1 MKRFSSITT
10 LVLSLGLLFT
20 AQAAGPDDSF
30 IQAYTLIAQAD
41 NLSRLGQKNSAI
53 QKYRQAHNDLAALQ
67 SGYPNWNTGVV
78 SFRIKYVDQKLKAL
92 GDAAPE
98 TAAPS
103 AKPAV
108 LDPAA
113 ARREISILKRKV
125 ESLENAIILKDAKLK
140 EALSAVPSPEET
152 QQLATLE
159 ANLSGLRQE
168 NANLKSAIDKA
179 TTRLKGA
186 NTGLAKAQADAG
198 KAQADL
204 AKAQAETE
212 KTNEALAQAVEEAK
226 TAKAKAN
233 DRQAKRLEN
242 KLADKQE
249 NLAKTEKELASLA
262 TAHKALE
269 SELKSFKK
277 GSREKDL
284 QAQVGSLQKELSG
297 NQKDLEKASGDVAAL
312 KSDKISLESE
322 LKSFK
327 KGSREKD
334 LQAQVGSLQKE
345 LSGNQKDLEK
355 ASGDVA
361 ALKSDK
367 ISLESELKS
376 FKKGS
381 REKDLEAQVGSLQK
395 ELSGNQKDLE
405 EASGDVAALKSDK
418 ISLEEELK
426 SFKKGN
432 REKEL
437 EAEVGSLEKQLANSN
452 SKLKETASNLASAEN
467 SNDSLGDQLKALQ
480 KGSREKEFRNYISSL
495 EKRLAKAE
503 RKNTNPASKRKG
515 LTGIFNWQKSDRAE
529 KAQAAELQNRI
540 DTLRSRLEILEAEKI
555 PYTDEEKKLFA
566 EPNTGDQP
574 VNTLQAK
581 VATLPEGGADDFKA
595 GQAAL
600 IEAKFGEAEQ
610 KFLHVLKLDEENPLT
625 LGNLALAQMEQG
637 NYEGAEASLT
647 RALKNDDEDTFSL
660 SLIGTLRYRQKKYDE
675 ARDYLAK
682 AVKLNPE
689 DSRAQH
695 FLGSALNNLG
705 QRKAAETA
713 LRKAVQIK
721 PGYSEAH
728 HNLAVVYATQN
739 PPFIALAK
747 FHYDKAVAG
756 GHKKNADLEKILNG
770 GD

>member
-103 AKPAV
+103 ANPAV

-312 KSDKISLESE
+312 KSDKISLE
-322 LKSFK
+322 
-327 KGSREKD
+327 
-334 LQAQVGSLQKE
+334 
-345 LSGNQKDLEK
+345 
-355 ASGDVA
+355 
-361 ALKSDK
+361 
-367 ISLESELKS
+367 
-376 FKKGS
+376 
-381 REKDLEAQVGSLQK
+381 
-395 ELSGNQKDLE
+395 
-405 EASGDVAALKSDK
+405 
-418 ISLEEELK
+418 EELK

-467 SNDSLGDQLKALQ
+467 SNDSLGDQLKAFQ

-647 RALKNDDEDTFSL
+647 RALKNDDEDAFSL

>member
-1 MKRFSSITT
+1 VKRFSSITT
-10 LVLSLGLLFT
+10 FVLSLGLLFT

-30 IQAYTLIAQAD
+30 IQAYTLIAQGD
-41 NLSRLGQKNSAI
+41 KLSRLGQKNSAI

-67 SGYPNWNTGVV
+67 SGYPNWNAGVV
-78 SFRIKYVDQKLKAL
+78 SFRIKYVDQKLKSL
-92 GDAAPE
+92 GDEASE

-103 AKPAV
+103 AKPTV

-113 ARREISILKRKV
+113 ARREIAVLKRKV
-125 ESLENAIILKDAKLK
+125 EQLDNEIILKDAKLK

-152 QQLATLE
+152 KQLATLE

-179 TTRLKGA
+179 TDQLKNA
-186 NTGLAKAQADAG
+186 NT
-198 KAQADL
+198 DL

-226 TAKAKAN
+226 TAKPKAN
-233 DRQAKRLEN
+233 DRQAKRLE
-242 KLADKQE
+242 KQLADKQE
-249 NLAKTEKELASLA
+249 NLEQTEKELASLT

-277 GSREKDL
+277 GNREQDL
-284 QAQVGSLQKELSG
+284 QAEVESLQKALSD
-297 NQKDLEKASGDVAAL
+297 NQKNLGKASGNVAAL
-312 KSDKISLESE
+312 KSDKASLESE

-327 KGSREKD
+327 KG
-334 LQAQVGSLQKE
+334 
-345 LSGNQKDLEK
+345 
-355 ASGDVA
+355 
-361 ALKSDK
+361 
-367 ISLESELKS
+367 
-376 FKKGS
+376 
-381 REKDLEAQVGSLQK
+381 
-395 ELSGNQKDLE
+395 
-405 EASGDVAALKSDK
+405 
-418 ISLEEELK
+418 
-426 SFKKGN
+426 N
-432 REKEL
+432 REQDL
-437 EAEVGSLEKQLANSN
+437 EAEVGSLEKQLAKSN
-452 SKLKETASNLASAEN
+452 SELEEASSSLASAEN

-480 KGSREKEFRNYISSL
+480 KGTHEKEFRSYISSL

-515 LTGIFNWQKSDRAE
+515 LSGIFSRRKSGRAE
-529 KAQAAELQNRI
+529 QAQVAELQNRI
-540 DTLRSRLEILEAEKI
+540 DTLRARLEILEAEKI

-566 EPNTGDQP
+566 EPGTGDQP
-574 VNTLQAK
+574 ANTLQAK

-600 IEAKFGEAEQ
+600 VEAKYGEAEQ

-647 RALKNDDEDTFSL
+647 RALKNDDEDAFSL
-660 SLIGTLRYRQKKYDE
+660 SLIGTLRYRQKKFDE

-689 DSRAQH
+689 DANAQH

-713 LRKAVQIK
+713 LRKALQIK
-721 PGYSEAH
+721 PGHAEAH
-728 HNLAVVYATQN
+728 HNLAVVYATQK

-747 FHYDKAVAG
+747 FHYEKAVAG
-756 GHKKNADLEKILNG
+756 GHEKNADLEKTLSAEK
-770 GD
+770 

>member
-1 MKRFSSITT
+1 VKRFSSITT
-10 LVLSLGLLFT
+10 LVLTLGLLFT

-30 IQAYTLIAQAD
+30 IQAYTLIAQGD
-41 NLSRLGQKNSAI
+41 KLSRLGQKNSAI

-67 SGYPNWNTGVV
+67 SGYPNWNAGVV
-78 SFRIKYVDQKLKAL
+78 SFRIKYVDQKLKSL
-92 GDAAPE
+92 GDEASE
-98 TAAPS
+98 TAVPS
-103 AKPAV
+103 AKPTV

-113 ARREISILKRKV
+113 ARREIAVLKRKV
-125 ESLENAIILKDAKLK
+125 EQLDNEIILKDAKLK

-152 QQLATLE
+152 KQLATLE

-179 TTRLKGA
+179 TDQLKNA
-186 NTGLAKAQADAG
+186 NT
-198 KAQADL
+198 DL

-226 TAKAKAN
+226 TAKPKAN
-233 DRQAKRLEN
+233 DRQAKRLE
-242 KLADKQE
+242 KQLADKQE
-249 NLAKTEKELASLA
+249 NLEQTEKELASLT

-277 GSREKDL
+277 GNREQDL
-284 QAQVGSLQKELSG
+284 QAEVESLQKALSD
-297 NQKDLEKASGDVAAL
+297 NQKNLGKASGNVAAL
-312 KSDKISLESE
+312 KSDKASLESE

-327 KGSREKD
+327 KG
-334 LQAQVGSLQKE
+334 
-345 LSGNQKDLEK
+345 
-355 ASGDVA
+355 
-361 ALKSDK
+361 
-367 ISLESELKS
+367 
-376 FKKGS
+376 
-381 REKDLEAQVGSLQK
+381 
-395 ELSGNQKDLE
+395 
-405 EASGDVAALKSDK
+405 
-418 ISLEEELK
+418 
-426 SFKKGN
+426 N
-432 REKEL
+432 REQDL
-437 EAEVGSLEKQLANSN
+437 EAEVGSLEKQLAKSN
-452 SKLKETASNLASAEN
+452 SELEEASSSLASAEN

-480 KGSREKEFRNYISSL
+480 KGTHEKEFRSYISSL

-515 LTGIFNWQKSDRAE
+515 LSGIFSRRKSGRAE
-529 KAQAAELQNRI
+529 QAQVAELQNRI
-540 DTLRSRLEILEAEKI
+540 DTLRARLEILEAEKI

-566 EPNTGDQP
+566 EPGTGDQP
-574 VNTLQAK
+574 ANTLQAK

-600 IEAKFGEAEQ
+600 VEAKYGEAEQ

-647 RALKNDDEDTFSL
+647 RALKNDDEDAFSL
-660 SLIGTLRYRQKKYDE
+660 SLIGTLRYRQKKFDE

-689 DSRAQH
+689 DANAQH

-713 LRKAVQIK
+713 LRKALQIK
-721 PGYSEAH
+721 PGHAEAH
-728 HNLAVVYATQN
+728 HNLAVVYATQK

-747 FHYDKAVAG
+747 FHYKKAVAG
-756 GHKKNADLEKILNG
+756 GHEKNADLEKILSAEK
-770 GD
+770 

>member
-10 LVLSLGLLFT
+10 FVLSLGLLFT

-30 IQAYTLIAQAD
+30 IQAYTLIAQGDKLAE
-41 NLSRLGQKNSAI
+41 LGQKNSAI
-53 QKYRQAHNDLAALQ
+53 QKYSQARNALAALQ
-67 SGYPNWNTGVV
+67 SGYPSWNAGVV
-78 SFRIKYVDQKLKAL
+78 SFRIKYVDQKLKSL
-92 GDAAPE
+92 GDETSE

-103 AKPAV
+103 AKPTV

-113 ARREISILKRKV
+113 ARREIAVLKRKV
-125 ESLENAIILKDAKLK
+125 EQLDNEIILKDAKLK

-152 QQLATLE
+152 KQLATLE

-179 TTRLKGA
+179 TDQLKNA
-186 NTGLAKAQADAG
+186 KTDLAKAKADAE
-198 KAQADL
+198 KAQIDL

-226 TAKAKAN
+226 TANAKAN
-233 DRQAKRLEN
+233 DRQAKRLE
-242 KLADKQE
+242 KQLADKQE
-249 NLAKTEKELASLA
+249 NLEQTEKELASLT

-277 GSREKDL
+277 G
-284 QAQVGSLQKELSG
+284 
-297 NQKDLEKASGDVAAL
+297 
-312 KSDKISLESE
+312 
-322 LKSFK
+322 
-327 KGSREKD
+327 
-334 LQAQVGSLQKE
+334 
-345 LSGNQKDLEK
+345 
-355 ASGDVA
+355 
-361 ALKSDK
+361 
-367 ISLESELKS
+367 
-376 FKKGS
+376 
-381 REKDLEAQVGSLQK
+381 
-395 ELSGNQKDLE
+395 
-405 EASGDVAALKSDK
+405 
-418 ISLEEELK
+418 
-426 SFKKGN
+426 N
-432 REKEL
+432 REQDL
-437 EAEVGSLEKQLANSN
+437 EAEVDSLEKQLAKSN
-452 SKLKETASNLASAEN
+452 SKLGEASSSLASAKN

-480 KGSREKEFRNYISSL
+480 KGTHEKEFRNYISSL

-515 LTGIFNWQKSDRAE
+515 LSGIFSWRKSGRAE
-529 KAQAAELQNRI
+529 EAQVAELQNRI
-540 DTLRSRLEILEAEKI
+540 DTLRSRLEILESEKI

-566 EPNTGDQP
+566 EPGTGEQP
-574 VNTLQAK
+574 ANTLQAK

-600 IEAKFGEAEQ
+600 VEAKYGEAEQ

-647 RALKNDDEDTFSL
+647 RALKNDDEDAFSL
-660 SLIGTLRYRQKKYDE
+660 SLIGTLRYRQKKFDE

-689 DSRAQH
+689 DANAQH

-713 LRKAVQIK
+713 LRKALQIK
-721 PGYSEAH
+721 PGHAEAH
-728 HNLAVVYATQN
+728 HNLAVVYATQK

-756 GHKKNADLEKILNG
+756 GHEKNADLEKILSAEK
-770 GD
+770 

>member
-67 SGYPNWNTGVV
+67 SGYPNWNAGVV

-103 AKPAV
+103 ANPAV

-186 NTGLAKAQADAG
+186 NTGLAKAQADAE

-367 ISLESELKS
+367 ISLE
-376 FKKGS
+376 
-381 REKDLEAQVGSLQK
+381 
-395 ELSGNQKDLE
+395 
-405 EASGDVAALKSDK
+405 
-418 ISLEEELK
+418 EELK

-467 SNDSLGDQLKALQ
+467 SNDSLGDQLKAFQ

-529 KAQAAELQNRI
+529 KAQVAELQNRI

-647 RALKNDDEDTFSL
+647 RALKNDDEDAFSL

>member
-10 LVLSLGLLFT
+10 FVLALGLLFT

-30 IQAYTLIAQAD
+30 IQVYSLIAQGDKLAQ
-41 NLSRLGQKNSAI
+41 LGQKNSAI
-53 QKYRQAHNDLAALQ
+53 QKYRQARNDLAALQ
-67 SGYPNWNTGVV
+67 SGYPSWNAGVV
-78 SFRIKYVDQKLKAL
+78 SFRIKYVDQKLKSL
-92 GDAAPE
+92 GDEASE
-98 TAAPS
+98 TTAPS
-103 AKPAV
+103 AKPTV

-113 ARREISILKRKV
+113 ARREIAVLKRKV
-125 ESLENAIILKDAKLK
+125 EQLDNEIILKDAKLK

-152 QQLATLE
+152 KQLATLE

-179 TTRLKGA
+179 TDQLKNA
-186 NTGLAKAQADAG
+186 NTDLAKAKADAQ
-198 KAQADL
+198 KAQTDL

-212 KTNEALAQAVEEAK
+212 KTNEALAQAMAEAK
-226 TAKAKAN
+226 TANAKAN
-233 DRQAKRLEN
+233 DRQAKRLE
-242 KLADKQE
+242 KQLADKQE
-249 NLAKTEKELASLA
+249 NLEQTEKELASLT

-277 GSREKDL
+277 G
-284 QAQVGSLQKELSG
+284 
-297 NQKDLEKASGDVAAL
+297 
-312 KSDKISLESE
+312 
-322 LKSFK
+322 
-327 KGSREKD
+327 
-334 LQAQVGSLQKE
+334 
-345 LSGNQKDLEK
+345 
-355 ASGDVA
+355 
-361 ALKSDK
+361 
-367 ISLESELKS
+367 
-376 FKKGS
+376 
-381 REKDLEAQVGSLQK
+381 
-395 ELSGNQKDLE
+395 
-405 EASGDVAALKSDK
+405 
-418 ISLEEELK
+418 
-426 SFKKGN
+426 N
-432 REKEL
+432 REQDL
-437 EAEVGSLEKQLANSN
+437 EAEVGSLEKQLAKSN
-452 SKLKETASNLASAEN
+452 SKLEEASSSLASAEN

-480 KGSREKEFRNYISSL
+480 KGTHEKEFRNYISSL

-515 LTGIFNWQKSDRAE
+515 LSGIFSWRKSGRAE
-529 KAQAAELQNRI
+529 EAQVAELQNRI

-566 EPNTGDQP
+566 EPGTGDQP
-574 VNTLQAK
+574 ANTLQAK

-600 IEAKFGEAEQ
+600 VEAKYGEAEQ

-647 RALKNDDEDTFSL
+647 RALKNDDEDAFSL
-660 SLIGTLRYRQKKYDE
+660 SLIGTLRYRQKKFDE

-689 DSRAQH
+689 DANAQH

-713 LRKAVQIK
+713 LRKALQIK
-721 PGYSEAH
+721 PGHAEAH
-728 HNLAVVYATQN
+728 HNLAVVYATQK

-756 GHKKNADLEKILNG
+756 GHEKNADLEKILSAEK
-770 GD
+770 

>member
-41 NLSRLGQKNSAI
+41 NLARLGQKNSAI

-67 SGYPNWNTGVV
+67 SGYPNWNAGVV

-159 ANLSGLRQE
+159 VNLSGLRQE

-312 KSDKISLESE
+312 KSDKISLE
-322 LKSFK
+322 
-327 KGSREKD
+327 
-334 LQAQVGSLQKE
+334 
-345 LSGNQKDLEK
+345 
-355 ASGDVA
+355 
-361 ALKSDK
+361 
-367 ISLESELKS
+367 
-376 FKKGS
+376 
-381 REKDLEAQVGSLQK
+381 
-395 ELSGNQKDLE
+395 
-405 EASGDVAALKSDK
+405 
-418 ISLEEELK
+418 EELK

-467 SNDSLGDQLKALQ
+467 SSDSLGDQLKAFQ

-529 KAQAAELQNRI
+529 KAQVAELQNRI

-647 RALKNDDEDTFSL
+647 RALKNDDEDAFSL
-660 SLIGTLRYRQKKYDE
+660 SLIGTLRYRQKKFDE

>member
-67 SGYPNWNTGVV
+67 SGYPNWNAGVV

-186 NTGLAKAQADAG
+186 NTGLAKAKADAE

-297 NQKDLEKASGDVAAL
+297 NQKDLEKASG
-312 KSDKISLESE
+312 
-322 LKSFK
+322 
-327 KGSREKD
+327 
-334 LQAQVGSLQKE
+334 
-345 LSGNQKDLEK
+345 N
-355 ASGDVA
+355 
-361 ALKSDK
+361 
-367 ISLESELKS
+367 
-376 FKKGS
+376 
-381 REKDLEAQVGSLQK
+381 
-395 ELSGNQKDLE
+395 
-405 EASGDVAALKSDK
+405 VAALKSDK

-467 SNDSLGDQLKALQ
+467 SNDSLGDQLKAFQ

-574 VNTLQAK
+574 ANSLQAK

-647 RALKNDDEDTFSL
+647 RALKNDDEDAFSL

>member
-67 SGYPNWNTGVV
+67 SGYPNWNAGVV

-92 GDAAPE
+92 GDEAPE

-113 ARREISILKRKV
+113 ARREIAILKRKV

-186 NTGLAKAQADAG
+186 NTGLAKAQADAE

-297 NQKDLEKASGDVAAL
+297 NQKDLEKASG
-312 KSDKISLESE
+312 
-322 LKSFK
+322 
-327 KGSREKD
+327 
-334 LQAQVGSLQKE
+334 
-345 LSGNQKDLEK
+345 N
-355 ASGDVA
+355 
-361 ALKSDK
+361 
-367 ISLESELKS
+367 
-376 FKKGS
+376 
-381 REKDLEAQVGSLQK
+381 
-395 ELSGNQKDLE
+395 
-405 EASGDVAALKSDK
+405 VAALKSDK

-432 REKEL
+432 REKDL

-467 SNDSLGDQLKALQ
+467 SNDSLGDQLKAFQ
-480 KGSREKEFRNYISSL
+480 KGSREKEFSNYISSL

-529 KAQAAELQNRI
+529 KAQVAELQNRI

-647 RALKNDDEDTFSL
+647 RALKNDDEDAFSL

>member
-67 SGYPNWNTGVV
+67 SGYPNWNAGVV

-186 NTGLAKAQADAG
+186 NTGLAKAQADAE

-312 KSDKISLESE
+312 KSDKISLE
-322 LKSFK
+322 
-327 KGSREKD
+327 
-334 LQAQVGSLQKE
+334 
-345 LSGNQKDLEK
+345 
-355 ASGDVA
+355 
-361 ALKSDK
+361 
-367 ISLESELKS
+367 
-376 FKKGS
+376 
-381 REKDLEAQVGSLQK
+381 
-395 ELSGNQKDLE
+395 
-405 EASGDVAALKSDK
+405 
-418 ISLEEELK
+418 EELK

-467 SNDSLGDQLKALQ
+467 SNDSLGDQLKAFQ

-529 KAQAAELQNRI
+529 KAQVAELQNRI

-647 RALKNDDEDTFSL
+647 RALKNDDEDAFSL

>member
-67 SGYPNWNTGVV
+67 SGYPNWNAGVV

-179 TTRLKGA
+179 TTRLMGA
-186 NTGLAKAQADAG
+186 NTGLAKAQADAE

-312 KSDKISLESE
+312 KSDKISLE
-322 LKSFK
+322 
-327 KGSREKD
+327 
-334 LQAQVGSLQKE
+334 
-345 LSGNQKDLEK
+345 
-355 ASGDVA
+355 
-361 ALKSDK
+361 
-367 ISLESELKS
+367 
-376 FKKGS
+376 
-381 REKDLEAQVGSLQK
+381 
-395 ELSGNQKDLE
+395 
-405 EASGDVAALKSDK
+405 
-418 ISLEEELK
+418 EELK

-467 SNDSLGDQLKALQ
+467 SNDSLGDQLKAFQ

-529 KAQAAELQNRI
+529 KAQVAELQNRI

-647 RALKNDDEDTFSL
+647 RALKNDDEDAFSL

>member
-67 SGYPNWNTGVV
+67 SGYPNWNAGVV

-113 ARREISILKRKV
+113 ARREIAILKRKV
-125 ESLENAIILKDAKLK
+125 ESLQNAIILKDAKLK

-159 ANLSGLRQE
+159 ASLSGLRQE

-186 NTGLAKAQADAG
+186 NTGLAKAQADAE

-204 AKAQAETE
+204 AKAQAETD

-297 NQKDLEKASGDVAAL
+297 NEEDLEKASG
-312 KSDKISLESE
+312 
-322 LKSFK
+322 
-327 KGSREKD
+327 
-334 LQAQVGSLQKE
+334 
-345 LSGNQKDLEK
+345 N
-355 ASGDVA
+355 
-361 ALKSDK
+361 
-367 ISLESELKS
+367 
-376 FKKGS
+376 
-381 REKDLEAQVGSLQK
+381 
-395 ELSGNQKDLE
+395 
-405 EASGDVAALKSDK
+405 VAALKSDK

-432 REKEL
+432 REKDL

-467 SNDSLGDQLKALQ
+467 SNDSLGDQLKAFQ
-480 KGSREKEFRNYISSL
+480 KGSREKEFSNYISSL

-529 KAQAAELQNRI
+529 KAQVAELQNRI

-647 RALKNDDEDTFSL
+647 RALKNDDEDAFSL

>member
-1 MKRFSSITT
+1 VKRFSSITT
-10 LVLSLGLLFT
+10 LVLTLGLLFT

-30 IQAYTLIAQAD
+30 IQAYTLIAQGD
-41 NLSRLGQKNSAI
+41 KLSRLGQKNSAI

-67 SGYPNWNTGVV
+67 SGYPNWNAGVV
-78 SFRIKYVDQKLKAL
+78 SFRIKYVDQKLKSL
-92 GDAAPE
+92 GDEASE

-103 AKPAV
+103 AKPTV

-113 ARREISILKRKV
+113 ARREIAVLKRKV
-125 ESLENAIILKDAKLK
+125 EQLDNEIILKDAKLK

-152 QQLATLE
+152 KQLATLE

-179 TTRLKGA
+179 TDQLKNA
-186 NTGLAKAQADAG
+186 NT
-198 KAQADL
+198 DL

-226 TAKAKAN
+226 TAKPKAN
-233 DRQAKRLEN
+233 DRQAKRLE
-242 KLADKQE
+242 KQLADKQE
-249 NLAKTEKELASLA
+249 NLEQTEKELASLT

-277 GSREKDL
+277 GNREQDL
-284 QAQVGSLQKELSG
+284 QAEVESLQKALSD
-297 NQKDLEKASGDVAAL
+297 NQKNLGKASGNVAAL
-312 KSDKISLESE
+312 KSDKASLESE

-327 KGSREKD
+327 KG
-334 LQAQVGSLQKE
+334 
-345 LSGNQKDLEK
+345 
-355 ASGDVA
+355 
-361 ALKSDK
+361 
-367 ISLESELKS
+367 
-376 FKKGS
+376 
-381 REKDLEAQVGSLQK
+381 
-395 ELSGNQKDLE
+395 
-405 EASGDVAALKSDK
+405 
-418 ISLEEELK
+418 
-426 SFKKGN
+426 N
-432 REKEL
+432 REQDL
-437 EAEVGSLEKQLANSN
+437 EAEVGSLEKQLAKSN
-452 SKLKETASNLASAEN
+452 SELEEASSSLASAEN

-480 KGSREKEFRNYISSL
+480 KGTHEKEFRSYISSL

-515 LTGIFNWQKSDRAE
+515 LSGIFSRRKSGRAE
-529 KAQAAELQNRI
+529 QAQVAELQNRI
-540 DTLRSRLEILEAEKI
+540 DTLRARLEILEAEKI

-566 EPNTGDQP
+566 EPGTGDQP
-574 VNTLQAK
+574 ANTLQAK

-600 IEAKFGEAEQ
+600 VEAKYGEAEQ

-647 RALKNDDEDTFSL
+647 RALKNDDEDAFSL
-660 SLIGTLRYRQKKYDE
+660 SLIGTLRYRQKKFDE

-689 DSRAQH
+689 DANAQH

-713 LRKAVQIK
+713 LRKALQIK
-721 PGYSEAH
+721 PGHAEAH
-728 HNLAVVYATQN
+728 HNLAVVYATQK

-747 FHYDKAVAG
+747 FHYKKAVAG
-756 GHKKNADLEKILNG
+756 GHEKNADLEKILSAEK
-770 GD
+770 

>member
-1 MKRFSSITT
+1 VKRFSSITT
-10 LVLSLGLLFT
+10 FVLSLGLLFT

-30 IQAYTLIAQAD
+30 IQAYTLIAQGDKLAK
-41 NLSRLGQKNSAI
+41 LGQKNSAI
-53 QKYRQAHNDLAALQ
+53 QKYRQARNDLAALQ
-67 SGYPNWNTGVV
+67 SGYPSWNAGVV
-78 SFRIKYVDQKLKAL
+78 SFRIKYVDQKLKSL
-92 GDAAPE
+92 GDEASE

-103 AKPAV
+103 AKPTV

-113 ARREISILKRKV
+113 ARREIAVLKRKV
-125 ESLENAIILKDAKLK
+125 EQLDNEIILKDAKLK
-140 EALSAVPSPEET
+140 EALSAVPAPEET
-152 QQLATLE
+152 KQLATLE

-179 TTRLKGA
+179 TDQLKNA
-186 NTGLAKAQADAG
+186 NTDLAKAKADAE
-198 KAQADL
+198 KAQTDL

-226 TAKAKAN
+226 TANAKAN
-233 DRQAKRLEN
+233 DRQAKRLE
-242 KLADKQE
+242 KQLADKQE
-249 NLAKTEKELASLA
+249 NLEQTEKELTSLT

-277 GSREKDL
+277 G
-284 QAQVGSLQKELSG
+284 
-297 NQKDLEKASGDVAAL
+297 
-312 KSDKISLESE
+312 
-322 LKSFK
+322 
-327 KGSREKD
+327 
-334 LQAQVGSLQKE
+334 
-345 LSGNQKDLEK
+345 
-355 ASGDVA
+355 
-361 ALKSDK
+361 
-367 ISLESELKS
+367 
-376 FKKGS
+376 
-381 REKDLEAQVGSLQK
+381 
-395 ELSGNQKDLE
+395 
-405 EASGDVAALKSDK
+405 
-418 ISLEEELK
+418 
-426 SFKKGN
+426 N
-432 REKEL
+432 REQDL
-437 EAEVGSLEKQLANSN
+437 EAEVGSLEKQLAKSN
-452 SKLKETASNLASAEN
+452 SKLEEASSSLASAEN

-480 KGSREKEFRNYISSL
+480 KGTHEKEFRNYISSL

-515 LTGIFNWQKSDRAE
+515 LSGIFSWRKSGRAE
-529 KAQAAELQNRI
+529 EAQVAELQNRI

-566 EPNTGDQP
+566 EPGTGDQP
-574 VNTLQAK
+574 ANTLQAK
-581 VATLPEGGADDFKA
+581 VTTLPEGGADDFKA

-600 IEAKFGEAEQ
+600 VEAKYGEAEQ

-647 RALKNDDEDTFSL
+647 RALKNDDEDAFSL
-660 SLIGTLRYRQKKYDE
+660 SLIGTLRYRQKKFDE

-689 DSRAQH
+689 DANAQH

-713 LRKAVQIK
+713 LRKALQIK
-721 PGYSEAH
+721 PGHAEAH
-728 HNLAVVYATQN
+728 HNLAVVYATQK

-756 GHKKNADLEKILNG
+756 GHEKNADLEKILSAEK
-770 GD
+770 

>member
-1 MKRFSSITT
+1 VKRFSSITT

-53 QKYRQAHNDLAALQ
+53 QKYRQARNDLAALQ
-67 SGYPNWNTGVV
+67 SGYPNWNAGVV

-186 NTGLAKAQADAG
+186 NTGLAKAQADAE

-212 KTNEALAQAVEEAK
+212 KTNEALTQAVEEAK

-312 KSDKISLESE
+312 KSDKISLE
-322 LKSFK
+322 
-327 KGSREKD
+327 
-334 LQAQVGSLQKE
+334 
-345 LSGNQKDLEK
+345 
-355 ASGDVA
+355 
-361 ALKSDK
+361 
-367 ISLESELKS
+367 
-376 FKKGS
+376 
-381 REKDLEAQVGSLQK
+381 
-395 ELSGNQKDLE
+395 
-405 EASGDVAALKSDK
+405 
-418 ISLEEELK
+418 EELK

-432 REKEL
+432 REKDL

-480 KGSREKEFRNYISSL
+480 KGSREKEFSNYISSL

-529 KAQAAELQNRI
+529 KAQVAELQNRI

-647 RALKNDDEDTFSL
+647 RALKNDDEDAFSL

-747 FHYDKAVAG
+747 FHYDKAVDG

-770 GD
+770 GN

>member
-67 SGYPNWNTGVV
+67 SGYPNWNAGVV

-113 ARREISILKRKV
+113 ARREIAILKRKV
-125 ESLENAIILKDAKLK
+125 ESLQNAIILKDAKLK

-186 NTGLAKAQADAG
+186 NTGLSKAQADAG

-204 AKAQAETE
+204 AKAQAETD

-297 NQKDLEKASGDVAAL
+297 NEEDLEKASG
-312 KSDKISLESE
+312 
-322 LKSFK
+322 
-327 KGSREKD
+327 
-334 LQAQVGSLQKE
+334 
-345 LSGNQKDLEK
+345 N
-355 ASGDVA
+355 
-361 ALKSDK
+361 
-367 ISLESELKS
+367 
-376 FKKGS
+376 
-381 REKDLEAQVGSLQK
+381 
-395 ELSGNQKDLE
+395 
-405 EASGDVAALKSDK
+405 VAALKSDK

-426 SFKKGN
+426 SFNKGN
-432 REKEL
+432 REKDL

-452 SKLKETASNLASAEN
+452 SELKETASNLASAEN

-480 KGSREKEFRNYISSL
+480 KGSRVKEFSNYISSL

-529 KAQAAELQNRI
+529 KAQVAELQNRI

-647 RALKNDDEDTFSL
+647 RALKNDDEDAFSL

>member
-186 NTGLAKAQADAG
+186 NTGLAKAQADAE

-269 SELKSFKK
+269 SELKSLKK

-345 LSGNQKDLEK
+345 LSGNQKDLE
-355 ASGDVA
+355 
-361 ALKSDK
+361 
-367 ISLESELKS
+367 
-376 FKKGS
+376 
-381 REKDLEAQVGSLQK
+381 
-395 ELSGNQKDLE
+395 

-452 SKLKETASNLASAEN
+452 SKLKETASNLTSAEN
-467 SNDSLGDQLKALQ
+467 SNDSLGDQLKAFQ

-647 RALKNDDEDTFSL
+647 RALKNDDEDAFSL

>member
-10 LVLSLGLLFT
+10 LVLSLGLLFS

-53 QKYRQAHNDLAALQ
+53 QKYRQARNDLAALQ

-186 NTGLAKAQADAG
+186 NTGLAKAQADAE

-212 KTNEALAQAVEEAK
+212 KTNEALAQAMEEAK

-312 KSDKISLESE
+312 KSDKISLE
-322 LKSFK
+322 
-327 KGSREKD
+327 
-334 LQAQVGSLQKE
+334 
-345 LSGNQKDLEK
+345 
-355 ASGDVA
+355 
-361 ALKSDK
+361 
-367 ISLESELKS
+367 
-376 FKKGS
+376 
-381 REKDLEAQVGSLQK
+381 
-395 ELSGNQKDLE
+395 
-405 EASGDVAALKSDK
+405 
-418 ISLEEELK
+418 EELK

-467 SNDSLGDQLKALQ
+467 SNDSLGDQLKAFQ

-515 LTGIFNWQKSDRAE
+515 LTGIFSWQKSDRAE
-529 KAQAAELQNRI
+529 KAQVAELQNRI

-647 RALKNDDEDTFSL
+647 RALKNDDEDAFSL

>member
-10 LVLSLGLLFT
+10 FVLSLGLLFT

-30 IQAYTLIAQAD
+30 IHAYTLIAQGDKLAK
-41 NLSRLGQKNSAI
+41 LGQKNSAI
-53 QKYRQAHNDLAALQ
+53 QKYRQARNDLAALQ
-67 SGYPNWNTGVV
+67 SGYPSWNAGVV
-78 SFRIKYVDQKLKAL
+78 SFRIKYVDQKLKSL
-92 GDAAPE
+92 GDEASE

-103 AKPAV
+103 AKPTV

-113 ARREISILKRKV
+113 ARREIAVLKRKV
-125 ESLENAIILKDAKLK
+125 EQLDNEIILKDAKLK

-152 QQLATLE
+152 KQLATLE

-179 TTRLKGA
+179 TDQLKNA
-186 NTGLAKAQADAG
+186 NTDLAKAKADAE
-198 KAQADL
+198 KAQTDL

-226 TAKAKAN
+226 TANAKAN
-233 DRQAKRLEN
+233 DRQAKRLE
-242 KLADKQE
+242 KQLADKQE
-249 NLAKTEKELASLA
+249 NLEQTEKELASLT

-277 GSREKDL
+277 GNRE
-284 QAQVGSLQKELSG
+284 Q
-297 NQKDLEKASGDVAAL
+297 DLES
-312 KSDKISLESE
+312 
-322 LKSFK
+322 
-327 KGSREKD
+327 
-334 LQAQVGSLQKE
+334 
-345 LSGNQKDLEK
+345 
-355 ASGDVA
+355 
-361 ALKSDK
+361 
-367 ISLESELKS
+367 
-376 FKKGS
+376 
-381 REKDLEAQVGSLQK
+381 
-395 ELSGNQKDLE
+395 
-405 EASGDVAALKSDK
+405 
-418 ISLEEELK
+418 
-426 SFKKGN
+426 
-432 REKEL
+432 
-437 EAEVGSLEKQLANSN
+437 EVGSLEKQLAKSN
-452 SKLKETASNLASAEN
+452 SKLEEASSSLASAEN

-480 KGSREKEFRNYISSL
+480 KGTHEKEFRNYISSL

-515 LTGIFNWQKSDRAE
+515 LSGIFSWRKSGRAE
-529 KAQAAELQNRI
+529 EAQVAELQNRI

-566 EPNTGDQP
+566 EPGTGDQP
-574 VNTLQAK
+574 ANTLQAK

-600 IEAKFGEAEQ
+600 VEAKYGEAEQ

-647 RALKNDDEDTFSL
+647 RALKNDDEDAFSL
-660 SLIGTLRYRQKKYDE
+660 SLIGTLRYRQKKFDE

-689 DSRAQH
+689 DANAQH

-713 LRKAVQIK
+713 LRKALQIK
-721 PGYSEAH
+721 PGHAEAH
-728 HNLAVVYATQN
+728 HNLAVVYATQK

-756 GHKKNADLEKILNG
+756 GHEKNADLEKILSAEK
-770 GD
+770 

>member
-67 SGYPNWNTGVV
+67 SGYPNWNAGVV

-179 TTRLKGA
+179 TTRLMGA
-186 NTGLAKAQADAG
+186 NTGLAKAQADAE

-297 NQKDLEKASGDVAAL
+297 NQKDLEKASG
-312 KSDKISLESE
+312 
-322 LKSFK
+322 
-327 KGSREKD
+327 
-334 LQAQVGSLQKE
+334 
-345 LSGNQKDLEK
+345 N
-355 ASGDVA
+355 
-361 ALKSDK
+361 
-367 ISLESELKS
+367 
-376 FKKGS
+376 
-381 REKDLEAQVGSLQK
+381 
-395 ELSGNQKDLE
+395 
-405 EASGDVAALKSDK
+405 VAALKSDK

-432 REKEL
+432 REKKL

-480 KGSREKEFRNYISSL
+480 KGSREKEFSNYISSL

-625 LGNLALAQMEQG
+625 LGNLSLAQMEQG

-647 RALKNDDEDTFSL
+647 RALKNDDEDAFSL

>member
-1 MKRFSSITT
+1 VKRFSSITT

-67 SGYPNWNTGVV
+67 SGYPNWNAGVV

-179 TTRLKGA
+179 TTRLMGA
-186 NTGLAKAQADAG
+186 NTGLAKAKADAE

-312 KSDKISLESE
+312 KSDKISLE
-322 LKSFK
+322 
-327 KGSREKD
+327 
-334 LQAQVGSLQKE
+334 
-345 LSGNQKDLEK
+345 
-355 ASGDVA
+355 
-361 ALKSDK
+361 
-367 ISLESELKS
+367 
-376 FKKGS
+376 
-381 REKDLEAQVGSLQK
+381 
-395 ELSGNQKDLE
+395 
-405 EASGDVAALKSDK
+405 
-418 ISLEEELK
+418 EELK

-467 SNDSLGDQLKALQ
+467 SNDSLGDQLKAFQ

-647 RALKNDDEDTFSL
+647 RALKNDDEDAFSL

-713 LRKAVQIK
+713 LSKAVQIK

-747 FHYDKAVAG
+747 FHYEKAVAG

>member
-67 SGYPNWNTGVV
+67 SGYPNWNAGVV

-186 NTGLAKAQADAG
+186 NTGLAKAKADAE

-312 KSDKISLESE
+312 KSDKISLE
-322 LKSFK
+322 
-327 KGSREKD
+327 
-334 LQAQVGSLQKE
+334 
-345 LSGNQKDLEK
+345 
-355 ASGDVA
+355 
-361 ALKSDK
+361 
-367 ISLESELKS
+367 
-376 FKKGS
+376 
-381 REKDLEAQVGSLQK
+381 
-395 ELSGNQKDLE
+395 
-405 EASGDVAALKSDK
+405 
-418 ISLEEELK
+418 EELK

-467 SNDSLGDQLKALQ
+467 SNDSLGDQLKAFQ

-647 RALKNDDEDTFSL
+647 RALKNDDEDAFSL

>member
-1 MKRFSSITT
+1 VKRFSSITT

-53 QKYRQAHNDLAALQ
+53 QKYRQARNDLAALQ
-67 SGYPNWNTGVV
+67 SGYPNWNAGVV

-113 ARREISILKRKV
+113 ARREIAVLKRRI
-125 ESLENAIILKDAKLK
+125 ERLDNDIILKNAKLK
-140 EALSAVPSPEET
+140 EALSAVPPPEET

-186 NTGLAKAQADAG
+186 NTGLAKAKADAE

-204 AKAQAETE
+204 AKAQADAK
-212 KTNEALAQAVEEAK
+212 KTNEALANAVEEAK

-277 GSREKDL
+277 GSREK
-284 QAQVGSLQKELSG
+284 
-297 NQKDLEKASGDVAAL
+297 
-312 KSDKISLESE
+312 
-322 LKSFK
+322 
-327 KGSREKD
+327 
-334 LQAQVGSLQKE
+334 
-345 LSGNQKDLEK
+345 
-355 ASGDVA
+355 
-361 ALKSDK
+361 
-367 ISLESELKS
+367 
-376 FKKGS
+376 
-381 REKDLEAQVGSLQK
+381 
-395 ELSGNQKDLE
+395 
-405 EASGDVAALKSDK
+405 
-418 ISLEEELK
+418 
-426 SFKKGN
+426 
-432 REKEL
+432 EL

-480 KGSREKEFRNYISSL
+480 KGSREKEMRNYINSL

-515 LTGIFNWQKSDRAE
+515 LTGIFNWRKSDRAE
-529 KAQAAELQNRI
+529 KAQVAELQNRI

-581 VATLPEGGADDFKA
+581 VATLPEGAADDFKA

-647 RALKNDDEDTFSL
+647 RALKNDDEDAFSL

-695 FLGSALNNLG
+695 FLGSTLNNLG

-747 FHYDKAVAG
+747 FHYDKAIAG

-770 GD
+770 GN

>member
-10 LVLSLGLLFT
+10 LVLSLGLLFS

-92 GDAAPE
+92 GDAATE

-186 NTGLAKAQADAG
+186 NTGLAKAQADAE

-297 NQKDLEKASGDVAAL
+297 NQKDLEKASGNVAAL

-334 LQAQVGSLQKE
+334 LQ
-345 LSGNQKDLEK
+345 
-355 ASGDVA
+355 
-361 ALKSDK
+361 
-367 ISLESELKS
+367 
-376 FKKGS
+376 
-381 REKDLEAQVGSLQK
+381 AQVGSLQK

-452 SKLKETASNLASAEN
+452 SKLKETASNLTSAEN
-467 SNDSLGDQLKALQ
+467 SNDSLGDQLKAFQ

-647 RALKNDDEDTFSL
+647 RALKNDDEDAFSL

-695 FLGSALNNLG
+695 FLGSTLNNLG

>member
-53 QKYRQAHNDLAALQ
+53 QKYRQARNDLAALQ
-67 SGYPNWNTGVV
+67 SGYPNWNAGVV

-186 NTGLAKAQADAG
+186 NTGLAKAKADAE

-212 KTNEALAQAVEEAK
+212 KTNEALTQAVEEAK

-297 NQKDLEKASGDVAAL
+297 NQKDLEKASG
-312 KSDKISLESE
+312 
-322 LKSFK
+322 
-327 KGSREKD
+327 
-334 LQAQVGSLQKE
+334 
-345 LSGNQKDLEK
+345 N
-355 ASGDVA
+355 
-361 ALKSDK
+361 
-367 ISLESELKS
+367 
-376 FKKGS
+376 
-381 REKDLEAQVGSLQK
+381 
-395 ELSGNQKDLE
+395 
-405 EASGDVAALKSDK
+405 VAALKSDK

-426 SFKKGN
+426 SFNKGN
-432 REKEL
+432 REKDL

-480 KGSREKEFRNYISSL
+480 KGSREKEFSNYINSL

-529 KAQAAELQNRI
+529 KAQVAELQNRI

-647 RALKNDDEDTFSL
+647 RALKNDDEDAFSL

>member
-10 LVLSLGLLFT
+10 LVLSLGLLFS

-53 QKYRQAHNDLAALQ
+53 QKYRQARNDLAALQ

-186 NTGLAKAQADAG
+186 NTGLAKAQADAE

-212 KTNEALAQAVEEAK
+212 KTNEALAQAMEEAK

-312 KSDKISLESE
+312 KSDKISLE
-322 LKSFK
+322 
-327 KGSREKD
+327 
-334 LQAQVGSLQKE
+334 
-345 LSGNQKDLEK
+345 
-355 ASGDVA
+355 
-361 ALKSDK
+361 
-367 ISLESELKS
+367 
-376 FKKGS
+376 
-381 REKDLEAQVGSLQK
+381 
-395 ELSGNQKDLE
+395 
-405 EASGDVAALKSDK
+405 
-418 ISLEEELK
+418 EELK

-467 SNDSLGDQLKALQ
+467 SNDSLGDQLKTFQ

-515 LTGIFNWQKSDRAE
+515 LTGIFSWQKSDRAE
-529 KAQAAELQNRI
+529 KAQVAELQNRI

-647 RALKNDDEDTFSL
+647 RALKNDDEDAFSL